1 MTRNRPRFSEES
13 TEFVLVLAVA
23 GVILFI
29 SGIWL
34 AAITPDD
41 APWIGSLLNDI
52 FASERGLGL
61 GLLFL
66 GVACGLLQAFS
77 SLDFVSHDRDRRLPS
92 RIPDEER
99 ARALAQRIFNPPYPP
114 KPDWGQTLRGL
125 GLFAAL
131 VAVIWYRAGAP
142 PLGDHELKWLREG
155 LDAYGSSMLILCGTV
170 AAWSLLTALI
180 RYHLDLRTMLEWPL
194 SATWWLLR
202 QIALIIGALVLA
214 LITSAGVS
222 TFPA

>member
-1 MTRNRPRFSEES
+1 MFSEES

-34 AAITPDD
+34 AAVTPDD

-52 FASERGLGL
+52 FESERGLGL

-77 SLDFVSHDRDRRLPS
+77 TLDFVSHDRDRSLPP

-99 ARALAQRIFNPPYPP
+99 AHALAQRIFNPPYAP
-114 KPDWGQTLRGL
+114 KPELGSNASRPRPVRSTSRCHLVSSGIAPDRRPRAEMASRG
-125 GLFAAL
+125 
-131 VAVIWYRAGAP
+131 P
-142 PLGDHELKWLREG
+142 
-155 LDAYGSSMLILCGTV
+155 
-170 AAWSLLTALI
+170 
-180 RYHLDLRTMLEWPL
+180 
-194 SATWWLLR
+194 
-202 QIALIIGALVLA
+202 
-214 LITSAGVS
+214 
-222 TFPA
+222 